1 MPYKN
6 NNMTRKKKNNKKQK
20 NTDNSDGY
28 ISILTPTYNRPH
40 LLPLITYNIKN
51 QLYDHSKLEWFIYDD
66 GPNPFFSDETLKS
79 TRDHLYPIKIKYFYD
94 KKKQSIGYKR
104 NYLVKNATHKVIAMM
119 DDDDIYFPTY
129 ISTYYKLL
137 KEKKVGLVGSP
148 EMLFVYP
155 KLNYLISF
163 IKCIAERQIHE
174 ATMLFTKKY
183 YNSMPG
189 FNDSSRG
196 EGAKI
201 IDFNE
206 NNVHM
211 TSVSDCM
218 ICISHNDN
226 TIAKDKFQKN
236 KTTLKL
242 KDENYIKLIEDIFGD
257 LVNVNPNP
265 EDFYQEEE
273 KEKELL
279 EESIDDILEES
290 IDDILEDI

>member
-1 MPYKN
+1 MANKKKNKHKN
-6 NNMTRKKKNNKKQK
+6 NNIVNR
-20 NTDNSDGY
+20 DGY
-28 ISILTPTYNRPH
+28 ISILTPTYNRSH

-66 GPNPFFSDETLKS
+66 GPIPFFSDETLKS
-79 TRDHLYPIKIKYFYD
+79 TRDHLYPIKIKYIYNE
-94 KKKQSIGYKR
+94 KKRSIGYKR
-104 NYLVKNATHKVIAMM
+104 NYLVKNATNKVLAMM

-129 ISTYYKLL
+129 ISSYYKLL

-155 KLNYLISF
+155 KLNYLITF

-189 FNDSSRG
+189 FDDSSRG
-196 EGAKI
+196 EGAKV

-226 TIAKDKFQKN
+226 TISKDKFQK
-236 KTTLKL
+236 KRTALKI
-242 KDENYIKLIEDIFGD
+242 KDKNYIKLIEDIFGD
-257 LVNVNPNP
+257 LVNANPNP
-265 EDFYQEEE
+265 EDFYQVE
-273 KEKELL
+273 KEENEIL
-279 EESIDDILEES
+279 ESSIDDIL
-290 IDDILEDI
+290 DDI